1 MRYCIGLFLLA
12 SFTIPAY
19 GQEDSAFNTVND
31 ADSAVIA
38 VSGADDVEN
47 EEIYILSDFEVS
59 ASDDQGYF
67 SANSNSA
74 TRTNSLVKNTP
85 ITMSIVNEELLSDLG
100 IQSNEDLAAVVSGID
115 TDPDG
120 FSLDRLRIRGFRASV
135 SRYDYFPRT
144 VPRDGY
150 NVNRVDI
157 IKGANS
163 LIFGQNS
170 T

>member
-1 MRYCIGLFLLA
+1 MRNSIVLILFS
-12 SFTIPAY
+12 SFTIPAFAQQ
-19 GQEDSAFNTVND
+19 GSISINAND
-31 ADSAVIA
+31 GDTAAVA
-38 VSGADDVEN
+38 VRSTIDVEN
-47 EEIYILSDFEVS
+47 EDIYILSDFEVS

-120 FSLDRLRIRGFRASV
+120 YSLDRLRIRGFRVAA
-135 SRYDYFPRT
+135 SRYDYFPRS

-157 IKGANS
+157 I
-163 LIFGQNS
+163 
-170 T
+170 

>member
-1 MRYCIGLFLLA
+1 MWKMKRFIF
-12 SFTIPAY
+12 
-19 GQEDSAFNTVND
+19 
-31 ADSAVIA
+31 
-38 VSGADDVEN
+38 
-47 EEIYILSDFEVS
+47 SDFEVS

-144 VPRDGY
+144 VP
-150 NVNRVDI
+150 
-157 IKGANS
+157 S
-163 LIFGQNS
+163 
-170 T
+170 